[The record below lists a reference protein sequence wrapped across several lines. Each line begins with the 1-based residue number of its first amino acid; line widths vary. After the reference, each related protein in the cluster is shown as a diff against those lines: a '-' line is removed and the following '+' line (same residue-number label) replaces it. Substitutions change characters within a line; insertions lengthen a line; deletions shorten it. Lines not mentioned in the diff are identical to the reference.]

1 MTEVKGEVISG
12 KKIEIS
18 SSPKLLRRID
28 GEIITI
34 SNCPKIGHV
43 TGGKISLEHS
53 NADSIFFREELKL
66 EQNSKVRMI
75 NGCGEKV
82 LISSSNADT
91 IIIHFET
98 VLRVEKEVKVLV
110 SFSNVNKLIFQGCCR
125 GLIRCINGSK
135 IEKITGNYKFVDS
148 FENGNT

>member
-1 MTEVKGEVISG
+1 MISG

-28 GEIITI
+28 GEIITL
-34 SNCPKIGHV
+34 SYCPEIGHI

-75 NGCGEKV
+75 KGCGEKL
-82 LISSSNADT
+82 LISNSNADT

-110 SFSNVNKLIFQGCCR
+110 SFSNVNKLIFQGSCL